1 MQATWSPRYA
11 FVEELLSPLASVFPP
26 IHDSG
31 RLFFAVPLRPVFQK
45 VLDLVVVFQTPPPP
59 QGLLSTGAFST
70 SHLPFWVYG
79 TCKHRDSASA
89 LMSGCPYLSA
99 DASVVRV
106 YFLHLHM
113 QVNGWS

>member
-45 VLDLVVVFQTPPPP
+45 VLDLVVVFQTPP
-59 QGLLSTGAFST
+59 
-70 SHLPFWVYG
+70 LPNSP
-79 TCKHRDSASA
+79 R
-89 LMSGCPYLSA
+89 
-99 DASVVRV
+99 ASVQGSIFHIAPSLLGLWHV
-106 YFLHLHM
+106 
-113 QVNGWS
+113 